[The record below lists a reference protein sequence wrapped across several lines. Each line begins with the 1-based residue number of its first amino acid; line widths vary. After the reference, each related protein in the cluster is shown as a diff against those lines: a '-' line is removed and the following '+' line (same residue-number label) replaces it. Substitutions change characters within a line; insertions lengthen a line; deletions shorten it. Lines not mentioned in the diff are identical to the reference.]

1 MNPRVLTPLLLLL
14 AASTGAFAKSAFPT
28 KKDDTKTTTATHG
41 KDASKDTGKKDA
53 AAEAPLPVDPFTKID
68 AVLTGKDADD
78 LHAALTAAASDA
90 AVTKATAA
98 LAASTTKAQ
107 DATGSAKTGALATM
121 KADVKTL
128 FNAEKAAIL
137 KANPKLAA
145 SIAKVESAKDAP
157 AAK

>member
-14 AASTGAFAKSAFPT
+14 ASAVAVSAKSAFPT
-28 KKDDTKTTTATHG
+28 KKEDSKTTTSTHG
-41 KDASKDTGKKDA
+41 KDAGKKDA
-53 AAEAPLPVDPFTKID
+53 PEIPLPVDPFTKID
-68 AVLTGKDADD
+68 NVLTGKDAED
-78 LHAALTAAASDA
+78 LHAAVTAAASDA
-90 AVTKATAA
+90 AVTKAAAA

-107 DATGSAKTGALATM
+107 DATGSAKSAAVATV

-145 SIAKVESAKDAP
+145 SVAKVESAKDAP
-157 AAK
+157 PAK